1 VPDEVPAQ
9 EPVNKGTDSEILS
22 SAAPSDV
29 PATGELHENA
39 SFSKAALLAE
49 YTALKNEQ
57 TQRIVVRDTVLY
69 VSITANTAIAAI
81 YQQQQNQDPRILL
94 AIPFVSTLLF
104 WIYATNDSMIT
115 QIRRYIVS
123 NIVQRFSDGGEENA
137 INLFGWEYL
146 RRRRTF
152 VRLISKMIRLV
163 AVWSTFSGAS
173 IVALIATAPNS
184 QDLPHDM
191 PWLAAAAFTALP
203 YIFGLWLLDL

>member
-1 VPDEVPAQ
+1 MRGEVPAQ
-9 EPVNKGTDSEILS
+9 ESVNKGTDIEILN
-22 SAAPSDV
+22 SAAPSEA
-29 PATGELHENA
+29 PATEELHENA
-39 SFSKAALLAE
+39 KAALLAE

-69 VSITANTAIAAI
+69 VSITANTAVAAI
-81 YQQQQNQDPRILL
+81 YQQQQHHDPYILL

-115 QIRRYIVS
+115 QIRRYIVV
-123 NIVQRFSDGGEENA
+123 NIIPKWSADGENSGSG
-137 INLFGWEYL
+137 LFGWEYM
-146 RRRRTF
+146 RRRRTLSRF
-152 VRLISKMIRLV
+152 LSKLIRLL

-184 QDLPHDM
+184 QDLPHDVS
-191 PWLAAAAFTALP
+191 WLFAAAFTALP

>member
-9 EPVNKGTDSEILS
+9 EPANKGTDSEILN
-22 SAAPSDV
+22 SAAPSEA
-29 PATGELHENA
+29 PAAEELHENA

-123 NIVQRFSDGGEENA
+123 NIVQSKILRWPRGKCRQPVWMGVFASPQDICA
-137 INLFGWEYL
+137 LNLEDHPSHRGMVHVL
-146 RRRRTF
+146 RRIDCR
-152 VRLISKMIRLV
+152 
-163 AVWSTFSGAS
+163 SGRDCS
-173 IVALIATAPNS
+173 
-184 QDLPHDM
+184 
-191 PWLAAAAFTALP
+191 
-203 YIFGLWLLDL
+203 